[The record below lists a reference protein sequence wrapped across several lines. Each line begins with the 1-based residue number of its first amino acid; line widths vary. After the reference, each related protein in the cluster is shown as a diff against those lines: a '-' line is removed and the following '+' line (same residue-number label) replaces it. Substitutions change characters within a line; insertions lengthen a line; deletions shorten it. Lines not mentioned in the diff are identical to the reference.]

1 MLFLW
6 DFSFDWKN
14 KSKWKF
20 LFVYKI
26 QIINNNMTDDK
37 KLREEIERFQAKR
50 RRVVRKVLLFI
61 NHDYLSFRFIGTVRF
76 WWWIQIRRW

>member
-1 MLFLW
+1 
-6 DFSFDWKN
+6 
-14 KSKWKF
+14 
-20 LFVYKI
+20 
-26 QIINNNMTDDK
+26 MTDDK

-76 WWWIQIRRW
+76 